1 MQEEYK
7 ILGLTEDATDEEIE
21 NAYTALKNKYSRER
35 FLEGEAGNEAAKNLT
50 KLENAY
56 QEIKDGKKNKSA
68 YNSSFSYEEIYN
80 TLKKGDY
87 NTAQQQLD
95 KVSYRGA
102 EWHYLQSVVF
112 YKKNWINESKK
123 QLEIAIEL
131 DPDNQKYK
139 SEYEDH
145 VYSTSKYGNNI
156 KDTNTDTSTDIG
168 DLDGYRNYDFG
179 ATGGIGFWFG
189 HFNVD
194 VSYQRGFISVFDGDN
209 TFFCDR
215 LQMKF
220 GYAF

>member
-139 SEYEDH
+139 SEYEKLKNSMNMH
-145 VYSTSKYGNNI
+145 
-156 KDTNTDTSTDIG
+156 
-168 DLDGYRNYDFG
+168 
-179 ATGGIGFWFG
+179 
-189 HFNVD
+189 
-194 VSYQRGFISVFDGDN
+194 GDN
-209 TFFCDR
+209 FNNNRGYGTYNQNGQTQNVNYNQQQMGRNGAMDFCECCTTWCCMNMLCNSFCR
-215 LQMKF
+215 
-220 GYAF
+220 